1 MEPIRINIA
10 TFEYLD
16 KKIVFIISA
25 LVIIVAIMT
34 ALNTSLYLAY
44 KSRIAEFEQKTA
56 RIEKSMEKD
65 SGKTDISAEEW
76 EHMQRRVISANRIIV
91 KNVIPWSRL
100 FEVLEKNIPNGILIE
115 SVNPTNDYR
124 TLIIEGKADSERM
137 IALFMNRLKEVEF
150 LNDSLLTEFSIG
162 ADDGGR
168 FTKAGT
174 NISFRVKSDLLVEN
188 LFEQTAFR
196 QTIKETM
203 ALPEAKSQRKR
214 S

>member
-16 KKIVFIISA
+16 KKIVLIISA
-25 LVIIVAIMT
+25 LLLAVAIMT
-34 ALNTSLYLAY
+34 ALNTSLYFAY
-44 KSRIAEFEQKTA
+44 KNQIVEFEQKTS

-65 SGKTDISAEEW
+65 SDKTDISAEEW
-76 EHMQRRVISANRIIV
+76 EIMQHRIISANRIIV
-91 KNVIPWSRL
+91 KDVIPWSRL
-100 FEVLEKNIPNGILIE
+100 FDVLEKNIPDGILIE
-115 SVNPTNDYR
+115 SVNPANDYR
-124 TLIIEGKADSERM
+124 TLIIKGKADSEPT
-137 IALFMNRLKEVEF
+137 IAFFMNRLKEVEF
-150 LNDSLLTEFSIG
+150 LNNSLLTEFSIG

-168 FTKAGT
+168 FTKLGT

-188 LFEQTAFR
+188 LFEEKAYR

-203 ALPEAKSQRKR
+203 ALPEAKNQRKR

>member
-10 TFEYLD
+10 TFDYLD

-44 KSRIAEFEQKTA
+44 KSRIAEFEQKTV
-56 RIEKSMEKD
+56 RIEKSMEED
-65 SGKTDISAEEW
+65 SGKADISAEEW
-76 EHMQRRVISANRIIV
+76 EIMQHRVIAANRIII
-91 KNVIPWSRL
+91 KDVIPWSRL
-100 FEVLEKNIPNGILIE
+100 FEVLEKTIPNGIVVE

-124 TLIIEGKADSERM
+124 TLIIKGKADSERT
-137 IALFMNRLKEVEF
+137 IALFMNRLKEVEC
-150 LNDSLLTEFSIG
+150 LNNSLLTEFSIG
-162 ADDGGR
+162 ADGGGR

-174 NISFRVKSDLLVEN
+174 NISFRIKSDLRVEN
-188 LFEQTAFR
+188 LFDQTAFR
-196 QTIKETM
+196 QTIRETM
-203 ALPEAKSQRKR
+203 ALPEAKNQRKR